1 LRYVCDF
8 TDDFWRLA
16 DIWKRLAIRV
26 VVLLLCELGHGLPIE
41 PRLLGHFG
49 VALEL
54 GEAAM
59 ASYGLQ
65 LL

>member
-1 LRYVCDF
+1 LHYVYDF

-16 DIWKRLAIRV
+16 EILKRLAICV
-26 VVLLLCELGHGLPIE
+26 VVLFLCELGHGLPIE
-41 PRLLGHFG
+41 PRLLGRFG

-59 ASYGLQ
+59 A
-65 LL
+65 